1 MAKIGRPTIIT
12 PETIATLEEAF
23 SNGASDKEAIFL
35 ANISS
40 ATFYNYCKEHPDFLE
55 RKEAL
60 KDMVKYQARK
70 NIKEA
75 IVGGDKLTSQWYL
88 ERKVKEEFAQ
98 RSEVTG
104 KDGKD
109 LIPNEETRNKAH
121 NAIKDFIGGDTTE
134 RDTD

>member
-12 PETIATLEEAF
+12 PETIAKLEEAF
-23 SNGASDKEAIFL
+23 LVGASDKEACLI
-35 ANISS
+35 ANIAPS
-40 ATFYNYCKEHPDFLE
+40 TLYNYCQEHKDFLE
-55 RKEAL
+55 RKEEL
-60 KDMVKYQARK
+60 KEMVKYKARK
-70 NIKEA
+70 NISDA
-75 IVGGDKLTSQWYL
+75 IDEGDKQLSQWYL

-109 LIPNEETRNKAH
+109 LIPDEETRNKAH
-121 NAIKDFIGGDTTE
+121 NAIKDFIGGDITE

>member
-1 MAKIGRPTIIT
+1 MAKIGRPTIVT
-12 PETIATLEEAF
+12 PETIATLEDAF
-23 SNGASDKEAIFL
+23 SNGASDREAIFL

-60 KDMVKYQARK
+60 KDMIKYQARLNVK
-70 NIKEA
+70 KA
-75 IVGGDKLTSQWYL
+75 ISDNDKQVSQWYL

-109 LIPNEETRNKAH
+109 LIPDEETRNKAH

-134 RDTD
+134 RDTN